1 MKPLKIAYI
10 GTSPITVECLEASK
24 ACPDEIQAYAVL
36 SRSAEK
42 GSELVKKY
50 RLSEMF
56 SSVESLIQNG
66 KEVEGVYIASPN
78 ALHHRQAKTLL
89 EAGKHLLIE
98 KPFTVT
104 LKQAQELSALADAKG
119 LVLLEAVIPAH
130 CPNFKSLVSHMP
142 KLGKILSAQFSFGK
156 VSSKW
161 ADFQKGE
168 RPNIFAPEMGGGSL
182 MDIGVYGVW
191 MMAALFGKP
200 KSFRHEAQILST
212 GVDGKGVLHCTYPSF
227 EAVVTHSKTSNE
239 GNFFEIHGENG
250 VLRSEYFSKM
260 GSVHFTPKGGAIQD
274 ISVPQDLHPMVYEL
288 KNFAALVRNKA
299 PISSYCSTKTSLIV
313 MEILTQARRSSG
325 IIFPEDTEEGF
336 AL

>member
-10 GTSPITVECLEASK
+10 GTSPITIECLEASK

-42 GSELVKKY
+42 GADLVKKY
-50 RLSEMF
+50 RLSKTF
-56 SSVESLIQNG
+56 SSVESLVQDGGEI
-66 KEVEGVYIASPN
+66 EGVYIASPN
-78 ALHHRQAKTLL
+78 ALHHGQGKALL

-104 LKQAQELSALADAKG
+104 LKQAQELTSLAEAKG

-130 CPNFKSLVSHMP
+130 CPNFKSLISHMP
-142 KLGKILSAQFSFGK
+142 KLGKVLSAQFSFGK

-161 ADFQKGE
+161 EEFQNGG
-168 RPNIFAPEMGGGSL
+168 RPNIFTPEMGGGSL

-200 KSFRHEAQILST
+200 ESFEHEAQMLST
-212 GVDGKGVLHCTYPSF
+212 GVDGKGVLRCSYPSF
-227 EAVVTHSKTSNE
+227 EAVVTHSKISDE

-250 VLRSEYFSKM
+250 VLRAEYFSKM
-260 GSVHFTPKGGAIQD
+260 GSTFFTPNGGTVQD
-274 ISVPQDLHPMVYEL
+274 ISVPQNPHPMVYEL
-288 KNFAALVRNKA
+288 KNFASLVRQKA
-299 PISSYCSTKTSLIV
+299 PIPSYCSTATTLIV
-313 MEILTQARRSSG
+313 MEILTQIRRSGG